1 MVSSFEKM
9 STAEKQQVVDSILHE
24 FMEIF
29 ENMRIYHWRSSY
41 YGRHIASDKF
51 IGAWIQLTDSFI
63 ETLLGHFPI
72 VKELLAATPFTCT
85 IRIHREAVAL
95 KSDEMWQ
102 ALSSLAE
109 KMQSLDNVFEGITD
123 LLNIRDEIV
132 GQIKS
137 TQYLF
142 TFK

>member
-1 MVSSFEKM
+1 MTSSFEKM
-9 STAEKQQVVDSILHE
+9 NSSEKQQVVDRILLE
-24 FMEIF
+24 FIEIF
-29 ENMRIYHWRSSY
+29 ENMRIYHWRSGY
-41 YGRHIASDKF
+41 YGRHKASCKF
-51 IGAWIQLTDSFI
+51 IEAWTGLTDSFVENMI
-63 ETLLGHFPI
+63 GHFPE
-72 VKELLAATPFTCT
+72 VKDMLAAKPFPVT
-85 IRIHREAVAL
+85 IRVYKENQAI

-102 ALSSLAE
+102 KLGSLAD
-109 KMQSLDNVFEGITD
+109 KLQSLDKVFEGVSD